1 MPEAF
6 SPYQL
11 EPLSRDR
18 LMTLDRRTFV
28 ATAASL
34 AAAAV
39 AHPYSAV
46 AMPTALAREDDPL
59 GVRGDFPIVTKRTF
73 LNSAYIAPIPKQV
86 VAAGTAFLEE
96 KANNSFQLGPLL
108 RKCDEVR
115 AQFARLINAASPD
128 EIGLLFSTAEG
139 ENVVASGLGLKAGD
153 NVVIDE
159 LHYDTEFVLYRTL
172 EKTQGV
178 ELRIAKHRNGVVDAS
193 DIEPLVDNRTR
204 LVSVAWVSHRNGF
217 RHDMRPIAD
226 VAHAKGAL
234 FYADAIQA
242 VGTFPIDVRAAGV
255 DALCAGSYKWLLAG
269 FGVAP
274 FYVKTDVIERLRLD
288 RFGEFNG
295 NERADHTYE
304 FPPNA
309 KRFDYCSRAF
319 GDLYTLSA
327 GLSYLEKVGVARIEQ
342 HTVNGLARRLQDG
355 LARQGHRLFTPM
367 GNRSSIVAFYTT
379 KAPADIRAAFD
390 AAKVE
395 VTSRNGTIR
404 IAPGLFNNNDDID
417 RCLEVTKKLA

>member
-1 MPEAF
+1 
-6 SPYQL
+6 
-11 EPLSRDR
+11 
-18 LMTLDRRTFV
+18 MTIDRRSFV

-39 AHPYSAV
+39 ANPSSAIVLPV
-46 AMPTALAREDDPL
+46 AGAADDPL
-59 GVRGDFPIVTKRTF
+59 GVRGDFPIVGKKTF
-73 LNSAYIAPIPKQV
+73 LNSAYIAPVPKQV
-86 VAAGTAFLEE
+86 VAAGAAFLEE
-96 KANNSFQLGPLL
+96 KANNSFQLGPLM

-115 AQFARLINAASPD
+115 AQFARLINASSPD

-139 ENVVASGLGLKAGD
+139 ENVIASGLGLEAGD

-172 EKTQGV
+172 EKMKGV
-178 ELRIAKHRNGVVDAS
+178 ELRIAKHRHGMVDAS
-193 DIEPLVDNRTR
+193 DFEPLVDNRTR
-204 LVSVAWVSHRNGF
+204 LVSVAWVSHRNGL
-217 RHDMRPIAD
+217 RHDMRPISD

-274 FYVKTDVIERLRLD
+274 FYVKTDIIDRIRLD

-295 NERADHTYE
+295 TERPDHTYE
-304 FPPNA
+304 YPANA

-319 GDLYTLSA
+319 GDVYTLSA
-327 GLSYLEKVGVARIEQ
+327 GLSYLEKVGVARIEE
-342 HTVNGLARRLQDG
+342 HTVNGLARRLQDE
-355 LARQGHRLFTPM
+355 LAKQGHRLFTPM
-367 GNRSSIVAFYTT
+367 GNRSSIVVIYTA
-379 KAPADIRAAFD
+379 KDPADIRAAFD
-390 AAKVE
+390 AANVE
-395 VTSRNGTIR
+395 VTIRNGTIR
-404 IAPGLFNNNDDID
+404 IAPALFNNNDDID
-417 RCLEVTKKLA
+417 RCLEATKKLA

>member
-1 MPEAF
+1 MVG
-6 SPYQL
+6 S
-11 EPLSRDR
+11 SRQSSADTR
-18 LMTLDRRTFV
+18 PGVRSSSSARDLTPDLTTTFTLIPIMTPLDRRSFV
-28 ATAASL
+28 
-34 AAAAV
+34 AAAASMAAASVVRPSATV
-39 AHPYSAV
+39 AIPQE
-46 AMPTALAREDDPL
+46 PTPLADDPL
-59 GVRGDFPIVTKRTF
+59 GVRRDFPIVGERIF
-73 LNSAYIAPIPKQV
+73 LNSAYIAPIPMQV
-86 VAAGTAFLEE
+86 VRAGQAFLEE
-96 KANNSFQLGPLL
+96 KAKRSFQLGPLL
-108 RKCDEVR
+108 EKCNEVR

-178 ELRIAKHRNGVVDAS
+178 ELRIAKHRNGVVDAG

-226 VAHAKGAL
+226 IAHAKGAL

-242 VGTFPIDVRAAGV
+242 VGTFPIDVRASGV

-274 FYVKTDVIERLRLD
+274 FYVKTDVIDRLRLD

-295 NERADHTYE
+295 NERPDHSYE

-327 GLSYLEKVGVARIEQ
+327 GLTYLEKVGVARIEE
-342 HTVNGLARRLQDG
+342 H
-355 LARQGHRLFTPM
+355 
-367 GNRSSIVAFYTT
+367 
-379 KAPADIRAAFD
+379 
-390 AAKVE
+390 
-395 VTSRNGTIR
+395 
-404 IAPGLFNNNDDID
+404 
-417 RCLEVTKKLA
+417 

>member
-1 MPEAF
+1 
-6 SPYQL
+6 
-11 EPLSRDR
+11 
-18 LMTLDRRTFV
+18 MTLDRRTFV

-39 AHPYSAV
+39 AHPSSAI
-46 AMPTALAREDDPL
+46 AMPTSIAPEDDPL
-59 GVRGDFPIVTKRTF
+59 GVRGDFPIVTKKTF

-86 VAAGTAFLEE
+86 VAAGLAFLEE

-139 ENVVASGLGLKAGD
+139 ENVVATGLGLKAGD

-226 VAHAKGAL
+226 VAHTKGAL

-295 NERADHTYE
+295 NERPDHTYE

-327 GLSYLEKVGVARIEQ
+327 GLAYLEKVASRGSSSTPS
-342 HTVNGLARRLQDG
+342 TVSRAGCKTDSRSRAIVCSRRWETARRSSRFIPPRRRPTF
-355 LARQGHRLFTPM
+355 ARRSTPR
-367 GNRSSIVAFYTT
+367 RSKS
-379 KAPADIRAAFD
+379 RAAT
-390 AAKVE
+390 ARSASLPGCSTTPT
-395 VTSRNGTIR
+395 TS
-404 IAPGLFNNNDDID
+404 ID
-417 RCLEVTKKLA
+417 VSR

>member
-1 MPEAF
+1 M
-6 SPYQL
+6 S
-11 EPLSRDR
+11 
-18 LMTLDRRTFV
+18 TF
-28 ATAASL
+28 TASG
-34 AAAAV
+34 
-39 AHPYSAV
+39 
-46 AMPTALAREDDPL
+46 DDPL
-59 GVRGDFPIVTKRTF
+59 VVRADFPIVANKTF

-86 VAAGTAFLEE
+86 VAAGLAFLEE
-96 KANNSFQLGPLL
+96 KANNSFLLGPLVK
-108 RKCDEVR
+108 KCDEVR

-128 EIGLLFSTAEG
+128 DIGLLFSTGEG
-139 ENVVASGLGLKAGD
+139 ENVIAAGLGLKAGD

-178 ELRIAKHRNGVVDAS
+178 ELRIAKHRNGAVDAS

-242 VGTFPIDVRAAGV
+242 VGMFPIDVRAAGV

-274 FYVKTDVIERLRLD
+274 FYVNPEVGERIRLD

-295 NERADHTYE
+295 SERPDHTYE
-304 FPPNA
+304 FPSNA
-309 KRFDYCSRAF
+309 KRFDYSSRAF
-319 GDLYTLSA
+319 GDMYTLSA
-327 GLSYLEKVGVARIEQ
+327 GLAYLEKVGVARIEE

-355 LARQGHRLFTPM
+355 LAKQGHRLFTPM
-367 GNRSSIVAFYTT
+367 GNRSSIVSVYTT
-379 KAPADIRAAFD
+379 KAPADIRTVFE

-395 VTSRNGTIR
+395 VTSRDGTIR
-404 IAPGLFNNNDDID
+404 IAPALFNNSDDID
-417 RCLEVTKKLA
+417 HCLEVMKKLA